1 MTTIAL
7 NYSQNLL
14 NRILRVITN
23 IFKGVMIGY
32 IMARQNQANY
42 HIARLMVHEYR
53 QEGHTVE
60 SLTHQL
66 NIKSLERIK
75 REFDNV

>member
-14 NRILRVITN
+14 NSILRVFTN
-23 IFKGVMIGY
+23 IFKGVMLGY
-32 IMARQNQANY
+32 IMARQSQANH

-60 SLTHQL
+60 SLTHEL
-66 NIKSLERIK
+66 NLKSLERIK
-75 REFDNV
+75 REFGDV